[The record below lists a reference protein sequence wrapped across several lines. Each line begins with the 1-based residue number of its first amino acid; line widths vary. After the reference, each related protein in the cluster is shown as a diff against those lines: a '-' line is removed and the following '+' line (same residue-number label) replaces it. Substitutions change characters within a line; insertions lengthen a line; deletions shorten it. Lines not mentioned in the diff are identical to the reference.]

1 MSLLS
6 SFQRLINTRP
16 SRLAT
21 GETSTLGQIRTATKR
36 AGGSTKNGGSSAG
49 RRLGIKKFSDQEV
62 VPGNIIVRQR
72 GTQFH
77 PGPHVGM
84 GRDHTIFALVPG
96 YVRFYK
102 TKWGQGE
109 RKFVGLV
116 LERGEKL
123 PRDKASLGRS
133 RYFGNEIVKVTSPP
147 AQPVA

>member
-1 MSLLS
+1 
-6 SFQRLINTRP
+6 
-16 SRLAT
+16 
-21 GETSTLGQIRTATKR
+21 
-36 AGGSTKNGGSSAG
+36 
-49 RRLGIKKFSDQEV
+49 
-62 VPGNIIVRQR
+62 
-72 GTQFH
+72 
-77 PGPHVGM
+77 M

-123 PRDKASLGRS
+123 PRDEPSLGRS
-133 RYFGNEIVKVTSPP
+133 RYFANEIVKVTPPP